1 MSVRRKRNG
10 YQEHTVRQQI
20 REQEKGSGT
29 TADRCNEV
37 HSVARRTGDTAVPLC
52 TRDFDILI

>member
-1 MSVRRKRNG
+1 MKRDG

-20 REQEKGSGT
+20 REQEKGTGT
-29 TADRCNEV
+29 TDGRHDGG
-37 HSVARRTGDTAVPLC
+37 HSEERRTGDTAVTLC

>member
-1 MSVRRKRNG
+1 MSVRRKKND

-20 REQEKGSGT
+20 REQEKGTGT
-29 TADRCNEV
+29 IAGKHNGV
-37 HSVARRTGDTAVPLC
+37 HSAARRTGDTAVPLY